1 MAKERERLLTSAKH
15 EKDMEKMAKKELV
28 RAEPGKIK
36 MIRSNVPD
44 HAKYQEKKK
53 VDRKD
58 RDVIKYFGDEVDL
71 ALIADAPTPK
81 PEVQEGDEENLQKVE
96 EV

>member
-1 MAKERERLLTSAKH
+1 
-15 EKDMEKMAKKELV
+15 MEKMAKKELV

-36 MIRSNVPD
+36 MVRSNVPD

-58 RDVIKYFGDEVDL
+58 RDVIKYFGD
-71 ALIADAPTPK
+71 
-81 PEVQEGDEENLQKVE
+81 
-96 EV
+96 

>member
-1 MAKERERLLTSAKH
+1 
-15 EKDMEKMAKKELV
+15 MEKMAKKESV

-36 MIRSNVPD
+36 MVRSNVPD

-58 RDVIKYFGDEVDL
+58 RDVIKYFGDQVDL
-71 ALIADAPTPK
+71 SLIPDAPTPK
-81 PEVQEGDEENLQKVE
+81 PEAQEEDEEKSNE
-96 EV
+96 IRF

>member
-1 MAKERERLLTSAKH
+1 MYKQPRSQH

-36 MIRSNVPD
+36 MIRSNVPY

-53 VDRKD
+53 VDKID
-58 RDVIKYFGDEVDL
+58 RDVIKYFGADVDL
-71 ALIADAPTPK
+71 SLIPDAPTPK
-81 PEVQEGDEENLQKVE
+81 PAV
-96 EV
+96 

>member
-1 MAKERERLLTSAKH
+1 MAKEREGLLTSAKH

-36 MIRSNVPD
+36 MNRSNVPD

-53 VDRKD
+53 VDKKD
-58 RDVIKYFGDEVDL
+58 RDVLKYFGADVDL
-71 ALIADAPTPK
+71 SLIPDASTPK
-81 PEVQEGDEENLQKVE
+81 PAV
-96 EV
+96 